1 MKSQAIVISECDMEH
16 LRHLTL
22 GAHRSLC
29 RDQQQVDLL
38 DHVLETAEVRPPDRM
53 PKNVISINSRVQ
65 VRDIDTQ
72 KEEVYTVVLPHEATA
87 SLRQVSVL
95 APIGIALLGQRKG
108 LLVEGRVPG
117 GIRRLRIMQVTQSPD
132 SPSKKELS
140 AHGEI
145 TRTSFAETLE
155 AH

>member
-1 MKSQAIVISECDMEH
+1 
-16 LRHLTL
+16 
-22 GAHRSLC
+22 
-29 RDQQQVDLL
+29 
-38 DHVLETAEVRPPDRM
+38 M

-108 LLVEGRVPG
+108 LLVEVRVPG